1 MARFELARSPLVR
14 RFHGRFMFLSNRVQR
29 GRQPAG
35 RDSVVQDRGMTIPD
49 HPAQPAEGPRAEPS
63 VEERTIRAMGMLRVD
78 YHVALLH
85 VEDDLLRLGRAV
97 EAAVVHAT
105 DALLQGD
112 VDEASRIIS
121 RDDAIDLG
129 THEAEDVVHGL
140 ITRQAPI
147 ADELRLLLSL
157 LSLARSIERIGD
169 YTVNIA
175 KLTRGLRG
183 WGPDDLTAQIREM
196 ALAAERA
203 VRSALD
209 LFSRRDPRGVEQMAE
224 VEDRLDRLR
233 DGLIGRLMTHA
244 AEGTGA
250 TEWAIMMIQV
260 ARHLERIGDH
270 GVGIAEKGQWI
281 TTGERRPPRAA
292 RG

>member
-1 MARFELARSPLVR
+1 
-14 RFHGRFMFLSNRVQR
+14 MFLSNRVQR
-29 GRQPAG
+29 PRQPAG
-35 RDSVVQDRGMTIPD
+35 EDSVVQDRGMTTPD
-49 HPAQPAEGPRAEPS
+49 HPAEPDHGDRAEQS

-85 VEDDLLRLGRAV
+85 VEDDLLRLGRSV
-97 EAAVVHAT
+97 EAMIVPAT
-105 DALLQGD
+105 DALLSGD
-112 VDEASRIIS
+112 TEEAARIVS

-129 THEAEDVVHGL
+129 THEAEDVVHTL

-157 LSLARSIERIGD
+157 LSLARSVERIGD

-175 KLTRGLRG
+175 KLAPGLRG
-183 WGPDDLTAQIREM
+183 WGPDDLTAQVREM
-196 ALAAERA
+196 ALGAERA
-203 VRSALD
+203 VRTALD
-209 LFSRRDPRGVEQMAE
+209 LFSRRDPRGVERMGE

-233 DGLIGRLMTHA
+233 DGLIGRLMVHA
-244 AEGTGA
+244 GEGSGA